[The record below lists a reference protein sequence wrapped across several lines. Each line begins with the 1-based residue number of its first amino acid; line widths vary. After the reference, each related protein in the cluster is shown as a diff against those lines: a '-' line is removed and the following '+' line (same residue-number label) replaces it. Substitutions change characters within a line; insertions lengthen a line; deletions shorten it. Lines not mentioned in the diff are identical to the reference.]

1 MFERYTE
8 KARRVIFYARYEASQ
23 YGSPYIES
31 EHILLG
37 LLREDGATVLR
48 FLRPVCTA
56 AEIRVQ
62 IESQIS
68 VRERISTSVE
78 VPLTQESKQILNRAK
93 EEADLLGDRHI
104 ETQHLLLGILATE
117 SSFAARLLLER
128 GAKLQAVREQLAKDA
143 GSAKEVRT
151 AAQYEEVRVSRRL
164 EEAATI
170 LEHFLAALKSNN
182 SEELASFFAQNAQFV
197 DFTGRRWNGR
207 DEITKQ
213 FESLLAPYAKKNV
226 ACRVEGTHAGPS
238 ETVVANATWENVT
251 VSGQSPRAMH
261 RMTFVL
267 ASEGDEWAIYLLL
280 VTPLI
285 APSEFRK

>member
-62 IESQIS
+62 IERQIPA
-68 VRERISTSVE
+68 RERISTAME
-78 VPLTQESKQILNRAK
+78 VPLTQEGKMILNRAK

-104 ETQHLLLGILATE
+104 ETQHLLLGILAAE

-143 GSAKEVRT
+143 GSAKEVST
-151 AAQYEEVRVSRRL
+151 AGQYEERVSRRL

-170 LEHFLAALKSNN
+170 LERFLAALKSNN
-182 SEELASFFAQNAQFV
+182 SEELASFFAENAQFV

-213 FESLLAPYAKKNV
+213 SESLLAPYAKKNV

-238 ETVVANATWENVT
+238 ETIVANAMWENVT

>member
-62 IESQIS
+62 IERQIPA
-68 VRERISTSVE
+68 RERISTAME
-78 VPLTQESKQILNRAK
+78 VPLTQEGKMILNRAK

-104 ETQHLLLGILATE
+104 ETQHLLLGILAAE

-143 GSAKEVRT
+143 GSAKEVST
-151 AAQYEEVRVSRRL
+151 AGQYEERVSRRL

-170 LEHFLAALKSNN
+170 LERFLAALKSNN
-182 SEELASFFAQNAQFV
+182 SEELAFSS
-197 DFTGRRWNGR
+197 RRMH
-207 DEITKQ
+207 
-213 FESLLAPYAKKNV
+213 SLWISLEGAGMGATRLRSNRK
-226 ACRVEGTHAGPS
+226 AC
-238 ETVVANATWENVT
+238 
-251 VSGQSPRAMH
+251 
-261 RMTFVL
+261 
-267 ASEGDEWAIYLLL
+267 
-280 VTPLI
+280 
-285 APSEFRK
+285 